1 MVPSTLAVVFFSL
14 GTIYRGARA
23 MKQFFAAL
31 MLLTVF
37 SIVPG
42 PATAA
47 PLQGPS
53 QNPSQEPA
61 QEPAPAP
68 QAEHKLTPEKVVSM
82 LDSKLALSD
91 DQKNKITPII
101 ADRQEKMRALRSD
114 TSLRPMQRRRK
125 AKEIMSDSDQKIKA
139 VLTPDQQQKYAEME
153 QQMRDEA
160 KERRQ
165 EQKANPN

>member
-1 MVPSTLAVVFFSL
+1 
-14 GTIYRGARA
+14 
-23 MKQFFAAL
+23 MKQFFGAL
-31 MLLTVF
+31 MLLATF
-37 SIVPG
+37 SIAPR

-47 PLQGPS
+47 PLQD
-53 QNPSQEPA
+53 PA

-68 QAEHKLTPEKVVSM
+68 QAEGRLTPEKVVSM

-101 ADRQEKMRALRSD
+101 ADRQQRMRALHSD
-114 TSLRPMQRRRK
+114 TSQRPMQRRRK

-139 VLTPDQQQKYAEME
+139 VLTPEQQQKYSEME

-165 EQKANPN
+165 EQKGASPN